1 MNDKVHMLYC
11 GGMTNALREAM
22 EEAANLPEAVQEKI
36 GEDLMIH
43 IEKLRRLRA
52 KLDKG
57 IASLERGEGRE
68 LDIEDVIKRARG
80 RYGRG

>member
-1 MNDKVHMLYC
+1 
-11 GGMTNALREAM
+11 MTNALREAM
-22 EEAANLPEAVQEKI
+22 EEAANLPEAAQEKI

-68 LDIEDVIKRARG
+68 LDIEDVIQRARAQ
-80 RYGRG
+80 YGRG

>member
-1 MNDKVHMLYC
+1 MV
-11 GGMTNALREAM
+11 TNALREAM
-22 EEAANLPEAVQEKI
+22 EEAANLPEAAQEKI

-68 LDIEDVIKRARG
+68 LDIEDVIKRARAQ
-80 RYGRG
+80 YGRG

>member
-1 MNDKVHMLYC
+1 
-11 GGMTNALREAM
+11 M
-22 EEAANLPEAVQEKI
+22 EEAANLPEAAQQKI

-68 LDIEDVIKRARG
+68 LDIEDVIKRARA

>member
-1 MNDKVHMLYC
+1 
-11 GGMTNALREAM
+11 MTNALREAM
-22 EEAANLPEAVQEKI
+22 EEAANLPEAAQEKI
-36 GEDLMIH
+36 GEDLMLH

-68 LDIEDVIKRARG
+68 LDIEDVIKRARVQ
-80 RYGRG
+80 YGRE